1 MSTIRIRCVAPPPA
15 PAAST
20 SPFPLCNGFIPSWSD
35 TTVSVIGDD
44 GSEVVLSN
52 VEAVSF
58 TVRADGEPATATL
71 TFIDVD
77 VDLVGKVAEELAPG
91 VGRIGDT
98 GPTVVVR

>member
-1 MSTIRIRCVAPPPA
+1 MSTIRIRCVAPPPS
-15 PAAST
+15 PASPS
-20 SPFPLCNGFIPSWSD
+20 SPFPICNGFLPSWSD
-35 TTVSVIGDD
+35 TVVSVIGDD

-77 VDLVGKVAEELAPG
+77 VDLVGEVPE
-91 VGRIGDT
+91 
-98 GPTVVVR
+98 VVR